1 MPFEYLNPQ
10 TSSALRQGEI
20 ISDVYE
26 LQPQHPPTQISSDES
41 NVTVQPIYHPRL
53 IVITADC
60 DLLWDYEARI
70 KIQKEQQ
77 SINIEER
84 ENASIMPHVLLCE
97 LYEQAELRAR
107 VTGSDL
113 WKRIRQNQDE
123 RYHHLPSASV
133 GNPRVSE
140 LPDLYLDFKK
150 AFSLPTNHL
159 YEALDSSLIGRVAVM
174 PPVYLHDLMHRFYS
188 FLGRVGVPE

>member
-1 MPFEYLNPQ
+1 MEYLNPQ

-26 LQPQHPPTQISSDES
+26 LQPQHPPIQMADES

-77 SINIEER
+77 SINIEMR
-84 ENASIMPHVLLCE
+84 MNPSILPHILLSE
-97 LYEQAELRAR
+97 LYEQGELRGR
-107 VTGSDL
+107 VTGSDI
-113 WKRIRQNQDE
+113 WKRIR
-123 RYHHLPSASV
+123 
-133 GNPRVSE
+133 
-140 LPDLYLDFKK
+140 
-150 AFSLPTNHL
+150 
-159 YEALDSSLIGRVAVM
+159 
-174 PPVYLHDLMHRFYS
+174 
-188 FLGRVGVPE
+188 